1 MRTVYYPGP
10 SVSPDLYD
18 VEQVHHAAGVHLRRG
33 AVDVDDDLL
42 AQQLVECGL
51 VTAEPTAESRGSG
64 AAILA
69 SSFAS
74 PSSMTT
80 AAAEPARRRPHPER
94 PKIDEGE
101 KE

>member
-10 SVSPDLYD
+10 SVPPELHD

-33 AVDVDDDLL
+33 PVEIDDDLL

-51 VTAEPTAESRGSG
+51 VTAEPTAESNG
-64 AAILA
+64 AAAEILA
-69 SSFAS
+69 SSFSS
-74 PSSMTT
+74 PSSMAS
-80 AAAEPARRRPHPER
+80 AAPAEFKRRRPTPER
-94 PKIDEGE
+94 QVGDEE